1 MSTPIHTD
9 WKQEALEFL
18 SELCAV
24 KRERHLADL
33 RIASL
38 NLITKHAHAHA
49 AFMVRLEDAIT
60 ARVLAAYNINLPS
73 FVDAEFTANA
83 VAGNKILAI
92 DGTAIGLPD
101 LGELIVFPIDHKP
114 YIGLCVLVYTQRPE
128 ESPAYQEFLQHAWI
142 GLNDITLQVKN
153 DYLMEQLTSRFN
165 TILGTIPEGIVF
177 VDDRGDEGWINAN
190 AAAML
195 HLPEGSN
202 KSVAISAAMQ
212 ELRKQAVN
220 QEDIVSKAATL
231 YQVPLQ
237 PLTNWIWIFGDP
249 AIKVLDVSVVP
260 VISEN
265 GGGRLFAFADITQI
279 HVAGEQL
286 KELNTE
292 LAEKRKI
299 ADEQNQAKSEFLANM
314 SHEIRTPM
322 NGVIGMTSLLVNTP
336 LNSEQQDYVET
347 IRISGEALLSIINDI
362 LDFSKIESGKMDLES
377 HPFRINTVIE
387 ETYDLLGVKANEK
400 GLDLLYYIEP
410 GVPSE
415 IMGDVTRFRQIL
427 VNLVSNGLKFTDKGD
442 ILITARSLG
451 FDGDIYTL
459 EFTVKDTGI
468 GIPEDKFHRLF
479 ESFSQVD
486 SSTTRKY
493 GGTGLGLAI
502 CQRLVLLMGGSIRI
516 ESEPGKGSSFIFT
529 IKAAPNKQAIRYST
543 KEKIPASLKD
553 KSILV
558 LDDNETN
565 LKILHAHFEMW
576 GMKTTACNNYTDALE
591 ALKSTHFDIGMIDMM
606 MPEKDGIEV
615 ARLIKSIDNKIPLV
629 LFSSAGYISMNDPEV
644 QNLFAAVINKPVK
657 YQQVQQTLEN
667 ILTQNHTP
675 NTLPANGTGQPV
687 SIKPI
692 HILVAEDDSINQK
705 MIAKALDK
713 LGHSYEIVAN
723 GKLAVDNAIKKSYD
737 IILMDMMMPEM
748 DGMEATKNIR
758 SLLEDKS
765 PVIIALTANAL
776 TGEKEALL
784 ASGMDDYL
792 SKPYKLQDIAG
803 IIDKWT
809 NKA

>member
-1 MSTPIHTD
+1 MSAPTHID

-33 RIASL
+33 RVTSL
-38 NLITKHAHAHA
+38 KLITKHAHATA

-60 ARVLAAYNINLPS
+60 ARVLAAHDINLPT
-73 FVDAEFTANA
+73 FVDAEFTAST
-83 VAGNKILAI
+83 VAGNKILAT
-92 DGTAIGLPD
+92 DGSAIGLPG

-114 YIGLCVLVYTQRPE
+114 YIGLCVLAYTKRPE
-128 ESPAYQEFLQHAWI
+128 ESPAFQQFLQHAWV

-190 AAAML
+190 ASQL
-195 HLPEGSN
+195 LQLPAGSN

-220 QEDIVSKAATL
+220 QEDIVKKAVTL

-237 PLTNWIWIFGDP
+237 PLTNWIWVFGDP
-249 AIKVLDVSVVP
+249 ATKVLDVSVVP

-279 HVAGEQL
+279 HLAGEQL
-286 KELNTE
+286 KVLNIE

-299 ADEQNQAKSEFLANM
+299 AEEQNQAKSEFLANM

-336 LNSEQQDYVET
+336 LNNEQQDYVET

-377 HPFRINTVIE
+377 HPFSINTVIE
-387 ETYDLLGVKANEK
+387 ETYDLLGIKANEK
-400 GLDLLYYIEP
+400 GLDLLYYIDV

-415 IMGDVTRFRQIL
+415 IIGDVTRFRQIL
-427 VNLVSNGLKFTDKGD
+427 VNLVSNGLKFTDKGE

-451 FDGDIYTL
+451 FDDGIYTL

-502 CQRLVLLMGGSIRI
+502 CQRLVQLMGGSIRI

-543 KEKIPASLKD
+543 KEKTSLPLKG

-558 LDDNETN
+558 LDDNQTN

-576 GMKTTACNNYTDALE
+576 GMHTVACNNYSDALN
-591 ALKSTHFDIGMIDMM
+591 ALRSTHFDIGMIDMM

-615 ARLIKSIDNKIPLV
+615 ARLIKDINEKIPLV
-629 LFSSAGYISMNDPEV
+629 LFSSAGDVSMNDAGV
-644 QNLFAAVINKPVK
+644 KKLFAAVLNKPVK
-657 YQQVQQTLEN
+657 YLQVQQTLEN
-667 ILTQNHTP
+667 ILTQKQTP
-675 NTLPANGTGQPV
+675 EPLQTQTIEQAGL
-687 SIKPI
+687 IKPL
-692 HILVAEDDSINQK
+692 HILVAEDDAINQK
-705 MIAKALDK
+705 MIARALDK
-713 LGHSYEIVAN
+713 LGYTYEIVSN
-723 GKLAVDNAIKKSYD
+723 GKLAVDNAIKNSYN

-748 DGMEATKNIR
+748 DGMEATKSIR
-758 SLLEDKS
+758 CLLEDKT

-776 TGEKEALL
+776 TGERETLL
-784 ASGMDDYL
+784 ANGMDDYL
-792 SKPYKLQDIAG
+792 SKPYKLQDIAN

-809 NKA
+809 NNI